1 VEEQDIVTS
10 PPPANQGLRPSGTST
25 KRYMLISSSGG
36 VLLDLLALRPWWSAR
51 DVRWVAVRADD
62 TEQVLADL
70 PVTWVPEL
78 RPGRPGAVL
87 RAVLGARRRLRDE
100 PVDAVLSAG
109 SGVAVPW
116 FVAARWCGIPTLW
129 VETFNVIGRPGL
141 AARLCARLAT
151 AVVVQHPHLLARHR
165 RAVYIGE
172 LY

>member
-1 VEEQDIVTS
+1 MPS
-10 PPPANQGLRPSGTST
+10 PPSASRRILPADTLS

-36 VLLDLLALRPWWSAR
+36 VLLDLLALRPWWSER

-62 TEQVLADL
+62 TEQVLAGL

-78 RPGRPGAVL
+78 RPRHPFAVL
-87 RAVLGARRRLRDE
+87 SAVLDARRRLRTE
-100 PVDAVLSAG
+100 GIDAVVSAG

-116 FVAARWCGIPTLW
+116 FLAARWCGVPALW
-129 VETFNVIGRPGL
+129 LETFNVIGRPGL

-151 AVVVQHPHLLARHR
+151 SVVVQHPHLLGRHD